1 MKAST
6 LAQRRLPDR
15 NGSSRREIAASISE
29 DLRSLVLV
37 LTRLFE
43 SEPGDGEAL
52 AHILNAKFAAERGLI
67 LSERL
72 IELADGSD
80 GPDRTN

>member
-1 MKAST
+1 MTA
-6 LAQRRLPDR
+6 RRLPDQTD
-15 NGSSRREIAASISE
+15 GSRREIAASISE
-29 DLRSLVLV
+29 DLRALVLV

-43 SEPGDGEAL
+43 CETDDGEAL

-72 IELADGSD
+72 SEIADA
-80 GPDRTN
+80 PTAAVRTH

>member
-1 MKAST
+1 MRP
-6 LAQRRLPDR
+6 RRLPDR
-15 NGSSRREIAASISE
+15 TDSSRGEIAASISE

-43 SEPGDGEAL
+43 SDARDGEAL

-72 IELADGSD
+72 IELADGFNGAD
-80 GPDRTN
+80 KTN

>member
-1 MKAST
+1 MAS
-6 LAQRRLPDR
+6 RRLPDQTVIDR
-15 NGSSRREIAASISE
+15 GEIAASISE
-29 DLRSLVLV
+29 DLRCLVLV

-43 SEPGDGEAL
+43 TETESGEAL

-72 IELADGSD
+72 AKIPDAPNGAD
-80 GPDRTN
+80 TTH

>member
-1 MKAST
+1 MTA
-6 LAQRRLPDR
+6 RPLPDR
-15 NGSSRREIAASISE
+15 TDHAKREIAASISE
-29 DLRSLVLV
+29 DLRALVLV

-43 SEPGDGEAL
+43 SDTLDGEAL

-72 IELADGSD
+72 TEIAIAPTAAD
-80 GPDRTN
+80 RMH

>member
-1 MKAST
+1 MS
-6 LAQRRLPDR
+6 RRRPPR
-15 NGSSRREIAASISE
+15 QSEETRREIAVSISE
-29 DLRSLVLV
+29 DLRSLVLI

-43 SEPGDGEAL
+43 ADSEAGEAL

-72 IELADGSD
+72 AAIADSANE
-80 GPDRTN
+80 PVSTH